1 MKEKKM
7 SKNKLKEKLIE
18 ELKMNFDYYE
28 YESKLRGEMLEFEGV
43 DLKELMK
50 TLEPYLKDELE

>member
-1 MKEKKM
+1 M

-18 ELKMNFDYYE
+18 ELKMTFDYYE
-28 YESKLRGEMLEFEGV
+28 YESRLRGEMLEFESV

>member
-1 MKEKKM
+1 M

-28 YESKLRGEMLEFEGV
+28 YVSKSRGEMLEFESV

-50 TLEPYLKDELE
+50 TLEPYLKETLD